1 MAYLLKLKTKILLCM
16 FITTMF
22 LPVMISNSERVQN
35 RLSIDYVEAA
45 QTSTQVFDFYAA
57 INPSNELHLIYREKI
72 EDFDQICYLENE
84 THKLYSRPSI
94 TTKNDDLFAVY
105 GFENGVKTGIVLLSR
120 NTTSKIW
127 SSDILIDDIEGYLN
141 DPIIAYNKNQ
151 TNFWLSW
158 EDKHEGNYSQY
169 FMIGNSTT
177 FLWTAPTKLS
187 SSDLYDS
194 QHGNFILDENG
205 NGHFVWKE
213 GPENHGRILYRKV
226 YSNRTLAP
234 IEDVTDGTHECMK
247 PVIILDENNKINVF
261 WNNHSDA
268 NPGTFLGTKYV
279 YSSIRENDNWST
291 PIEVGPFIP
300 AERPA
305 SGESDAYAAAV
316 CLLTAAVCLLKPK
329 NELWLAYEIIEDYA
343 YHSGIDIRHRKSN
356 SWQPSSQLSLVNNR
370 AKDPQLISSTNSDLI
385 CFWIDARSVTNQ
397 VYFRIRF
404 ASEAW
409 SEEIALTAFKQ
420 SYFSSVWGYVL
431 IAIVGALILAIPT
444 LLMRRVHKKR
454 QEKYVREKMKNLD

>member
-1 MAYLLKLKTKILLCM
+1 
-16 FITTMF
+16 
-22 LPVMISNSERVQN
+22 
-35 RLSIDYVEAA
+35 
-45 QTSTQVFDFYAA
+45 
-57 INPSNELHLIYREKI
+57 
-72 EDFDQICYLENE
+72 
-84 THKLYSRPSI
+84 
-94 TTKNDDLFAVY
+94 
-105 GFENGVKTGIVLLSR
+105 
-120 NTTSKIW
+120 
-127 SSDILIDDIEGYLN
+127 
-141 DPIIAYNKNQ
+141 
-151 TNFWLSW
+151 
-158 EDKHEGNYSQY
+158 
-169 FMIGNSTT
+169 
-177 FLWTAPTKLS
+177 
-187 SSDLYDS
+187 
-194 QHGNFILDENG
+194 ILDEDG

-213 GPENHGRILYRKV
+213 GPENHEKIVYRKV
-226 YSNRTLAP
+226 YSNGTLAS

-247 PVIILDENNKINVF
+247 PVIILGENNKINVF

-268 NPGTFLGTKYV
+268 DPGTFLGTKYV

-305 SGESDAYAAAV
+305 SGESDAY
-316 CLLTAAVCLLKPK
+316 TASVCLLKPK

-370 AKDPQLISSTNSDLI
+370 AKEPQLISSTNGDLI

-444 LLMRRVHKKR
+444 LLMRRVHQKR